1 MFFYKIWKLKED
13 LIIKEVEEKVYI
25 FRFGNW
31 VEKERVLFQQP
42 WSFNKALMVIREFDG
57 KYTADSIELSWCPF
71 WVQIHGIPLGM
82 MNENVARAI
91 GSFIRQILVIDKG
104 GDKVVWGHYLRV
116 RILINVMKP
125 LKRGTKVKSSGGEQ
139 VLVAFKYE
147 RLPDICFVCGRLDH

>member
-1 MFFYKIWKLKED
+1 MRNVFCKIWKLKRD
-13 LIIKEVEEKVYI
+13 LIIKEVEEKIYI

-57 KYTADSIELSWCPF
+57 KYTVDSIELSWCPF

-91 GSFIRQILVIDKG
+91 GSFIRQILEIDKG
-104 GDKVVWGHYLRV
+104 GDKVV
-116 RILINVMKP
+116 
-125 LKRGTKVKSSGGEQ
+125 
-139 VLVAFKYE
+139 
-147 RLPDICFVCGRLDH
+147 